1 MKKILIII
9 NTFIISFFVI
19 LFFYIKSDS
28 LNHTYK
34 YIIKPLVLEDQ
45 KKRLDLKSKI
55 ISNQIVDNIL
65 RLEYSNIDTI
75 NKIENSFN
83 QTINRSLLIKKLSYY
98 KDINKNIDL
107 IDYNFNKGNFIHTV
121 ILSTDLK
128 DEKVVNKNLAEF
140 IDDIDFDFSEYI
152 EELFFNLNFYKDYAS
167 KNDVDMIISYAT
179 NLKNFLSSYK
189 PEIILVEISPESL
202 SKLKYFISWIILLI
216 LNLILVLYFPS
227 KEIKREFERLKKEI
241 NK

>member
-98 KDINKNIDL
+98 KDINKNIDFL
-107 IDYNFNKGNFIHTV
+107 DKKNKSGKNPYGENVSTKI
-121 ILSTDLK
+121 TDLLQTIY
-128 DEKVVNKNLAEF
+128 V
-140 IDDIDFDFSEYI
+140 
-152 EELFFNLNFYKDYAS
+152 
-167 KNDVDMIISYAT
+167 
-179 NLKNFLSSYK
+179 
-189 PEIILVEISPESL
+189 
-202 SKLKYFISWIILLI
+202 
-216 LNLILVLYFPS
+216 
-227 KEIKREFERLKKEI
+227 
-241 NK
+241 